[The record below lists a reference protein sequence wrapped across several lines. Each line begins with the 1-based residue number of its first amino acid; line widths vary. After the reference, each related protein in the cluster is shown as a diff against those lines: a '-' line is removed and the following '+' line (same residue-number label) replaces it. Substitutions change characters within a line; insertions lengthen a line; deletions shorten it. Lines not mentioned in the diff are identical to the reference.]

1 MTTRRPFGLA
11 FAPAPPATGLASPPR
26 STRRLILQKARRH
39 PLAGTPTGQER
50 TVSGLFH
57 SPHRGAFHRSLTVL
71 VHYRSSTVFSLGSW
85 STQLPTQYH
94 VLGRTHGPVSPR
106 RCTHP
111 YGTLTP
117 SGPPF
122 QRGSEQ
128 CSRIPGEGSATPSSQ
143 VVQPRYGIASRL
155 YRHIGLGSSPFA
167 RRYLGNLLFS
177 SGY

>member
-39 PLAGTPTGQER
+39 PLARTPTGQER

-57 SPHRGAFHRSLTVL
+57 SPRRGAFHRSLTVL
-71 VHYRSSTVFSLGSW
+71 VHYRSSTVFSLGTW
-85 STQLPTQYH
+85 SSLLPTRYH
-94 VLGRTHGPVSPR
+94 VSGRTHDPRSPGWR
-106 RCTHP
+106 IP
-111 YGTLTP
+111 SYGTLTP

-128 CSRIPGEGSATPSSQ
+128 CAIMPGEGPAGPSSE
-143 VVQPRYGIASRL
+143 VVQPRHGIAGRL
-155 YRHIGLGSSPFA
+155 CRRNGLGSSPFA
-167 RRYLGNLLFS
+167 RRYSGNLLFS
-177 SGY
+177 SRY